1 MAEPRPRRMTK
12 RRPAGRRWPSYAL
25 VSVVLAAAPS
35 PADAGWFDW
44 MWGKK
49 QTPNTTTVEANPNDD
64 LDSLQRAVKVKFDV
78 TGGDADIT
86 TLIEESSGLEDLA
99 EAGGATSDAILRAA
113 LSERDRIL
121 GILYT
126 RGLYGAI
133 VQVQV
138 AGTAVTD
145 PAIRDAIEA
154 AVRRGNVHATVT
166 VMTGRVF
173 TFGTVRVET
182 TGNGPAPVGQAETGL
197 VTGAVASSTDIIAA
211 EDKLVVAMQRLGY
224 PLATVGSRT
233 VIANHANHTVEVVY
247 PVTPGRQATF
257 GRVIVEGTDKM
268 RPEVVASRAPFR
280 EGEPYR
286 PGPLDAYARD
296 LRNLEVFAS
305 VRVAPGEQI
314 APDGTIP
321 IVVRVTER
329 KLHYLGA
336 SASWSSED
344 GAVISAFWGHRNLF
358 GGGERLRF
366 DAEVSRLFV
375 NDPADLQYRIGF
387 TFTKPGIWS
396 YKNDLILASH
406 FVRETPKAYTRTGV
420 DNEITL
426 LHHYNEQTD
435 VSIGLAPSFSTIE
448 DPFGKH
454 YYGLVG
460 VPLAANSDTTDN
472 KLDPTKG
479 YRFVGTFTPYGGEI
493 GDTNTML
500 RTYASL
506 SAYHAFDANARFIL
520 AGKVEVGSIVGP
532 SLESTPA
539 NLRFYA
545 GGGGSIRGYAF
556 QAASPRTVYNQITGG
571 RSLFT
576 TQLELR
582 AKVTETIGVVPFVD
596 FGSAYKESYP
606 DFSEPL
612 KVGVGAGLRYYTAI
626 GPIRFDFAVPLQKE
640 HGDDNWAAYLSLGQ
654 AF

>member
-1 MAEPRPRRMTK
+1 MAEPRPRLMTR

-44 MWGKK
+44 LWGKK
-49 QTPNTTTVEANPNDD
+49 QAPNTTTVEATSKDD
-64 LDSLQRAVKVKFDV
+64 LEGIKRQVKVKFDV
-78 TGGDADIT
+78 TGGNADIT
-86 TLIEESSGLEDLA
+86 SLIEDASGLEDLA
-99 EAGGATSDAILRAA
+99 QAGGANSDAILRAA
-113 LSERDRIL
+113 LSEQDRIL

-126 RGLYGAI
+126 QGLYGAI
-133 VQVQV
+133 VQVRV

-166 VMTGRVF
+166 VNPGQVF
-173 TFGTVRVET
+173 KFGTIRVENT
-182 TGNGPAPVGQAETGL
+182 DKGPAPVGPADTGL
-197 VTGAVASSTDIIAA
+197 VPGAVASSTSIIAA
-211 EDKLVVAMQRLGY
+211 EDRLVQAMQQRGY
-224 PLATVGSRT
+224 PLAAVGSRT

-257 GRVIVEGTDKM
+257 GQVIVEGTDKM
-268 RPEVVASRAPFR
+268 RPAVVASRAPFR
-280 EGEPYR
+280 EGQPYR
-286 PGPLDAYARD
+286 PGPLDDYARD
-296 LRNLEVFAS
+296 LRSLEVFSS
-305 VRVAPGEQI
+305 VRVTPGDQV

-321 IVVRVTER
+321 IIVRVSER
-329 KLHYLGA
+329 KLHYVGA

-344 GAVISAFWGHRNLF
+344 GAVISAYWGHRNLF
-358 GGGERLRF
+358 GGGERLKF

-375 NDPADLQYRIGF
+375 NDPQDLQYRIGF
-387 TFTKPGIWS
+387 TFTKPGVWS

-426 LHHYNEQTD
+426 LHHFNEQTD
-435 VSIGLAPSFSTIE
+435 ASIGLAPSFSTIE

-460 VPLAANSDTTDN
+460 VPIAAHSDTTDS

-479 YRFVGTFTPYGGEI
+479 YRFTGSFTPYGGEI

-506 SAYHAFDANARFIL
+506 STYHAFDADARFIL

-582 AKVTETIGVVPFVD
+582 AKVTDTIGVVPFVD
-596 FGSAYKESYP
+596 FGSAFKESYP

-640 HGDDNWAAYLSLGQ
+640 HGDDAWAAYLSLGQ